1 MNYRS
6 LVSIVLSSAVMF
18 ACTSVPGDHGH
29 SQSNG
34 ERLTIDGDSSANPV
48 NETFISPELLY
59 SLLVA
64 EIAFKRGEVDV
75 AVDNYIDAAKASKDV
90 EVIRRATR
98 IADFSRSVPKALQ
111 SAKLWVE
118 TAPDDIEA
126 RQTYAVL
133 LLRSGELEASV
144 AQVELLINNLS
155 EEHTGPVMLQ
165 LVAQLSR
172 ERDKAT
178 VLKFMEQLVQKQANN
193 AGLHFANAQLNMR
206 LNNFASAMGAINM
219 ALNLNPDWY
228 EAVALKA
235 RILQLENKNDEAI
248 SFFESQL
255 QNDAL
260 DEVSM
265 RIAFARMLMDMK
277 YMSRALDQY
286 VILATLQPENNDLL
300 YAAGLL
306 SMQMENVDQAEGYFQ
321 KLYDLKKRK
330 VEASYYL
337 GQVAESRKNLDKAI
351 QWYSGVR
358 RGELYIEAQMRI
370 AALLSKQKLYDEAV
384 KKVRSIRAYDSRD
397 KLKLYLLEGDIELEA
412 QRYNAAFTIYDRA
425 LLDMPEDSNL
435 LYARALAAEK
445 IDRIDILEND
455 LRFILKSE
463 PNNVQALNALGYTL
477 ADKTERY
484 DEALKYIKRALAL
497 EPKDPAIVDSMG
509 WVYYRMGRHQ
519 EALTYLRRAME
530 IIGDVEI
537 AAHFGEVLWV
547 SNKREEAIKIW
558 DQALKDSPDSQTI
571 LDVMRRFGL

>member
-1 MNYRS
+1 M
-6 LVSIVLSSAVMF
+6 L
-18 ACTSVPGDHGH
+18 ACTSVPGGYVD
-29 SQSNG
+29 SEPNAQ
-34 ERLTIDGDSSANPV
+34 RLTNDGEIPAGIAKNTS
-48 NETFISPELLY
+48 ISPELLY

-64 EIAFKRGEVDV
+64 EIAFQRGEVDV
-75 AVDNYIDAAKASKDV
+75 AVDNYMAAASQTNDV
-90 EVIRRATR
+90 EVLRRATR
-98 IADFSRSVPKALQ
+98 IADFSRSVPKALK

-118 TAPDDIEA
+118 VAPDDIEA

-133 LLRSGELEASV
+133 LLRSGELDASV
-144 AQVELLINNLS
+144 AQVEMLIKKLP
-155 EEHTGPVMLQ
+155 EEHMGPAMLQ

-172 ERDKAT
+172 ERDKET
-178 VLKFMEQLVQKQANN
+178 VLNFMSKLVEKQADN
-193 AGLHFANAQLNMR
+193 AALHFASAQLNMR
-206 LNNFASAMGAINM
+206 LNNFASAMSAVNKAIV
-219 ALNLNPDWY
+219 LNPDWF
-228 EAVALKA
+228 EAIILKA
-235 RILQLENKNDEAI
+235 RILQLENKNEESI
-248 SFFESQL
+248 TFFESQL
-255 QNDAL
+255 GNDAL

-265 RIAFARMLMDMK
+265 RISFARMLMDMK
-277 YMSRALDQY
+277 YMGRALDQY
-286 VILATLQPENNDLL
+286 VMLVELQPENNDLL

-306 SMQMENVDQAEGYFQ
+306 SMQMEKVDQAEAYFK
-321 KLYDLKKRK
+321 KLYDLKTRK
-330 VEASYYL
+330 IEASYYL
-337 GQVAESRKNLDKAI
+337 GQVAETRKQLDKAVE
-351 QWYSGVR
+351 WYSGVR

-370 AALLSKQKLYDEAV
+370 AALLSKQKMYDEAV

-445 IDRIDILEND
+445 INRIDILESD

-484 DEALKYIKRALAL
+484 DEALKFIKRALAL
-497 EPKDPAIVDSMG
+497 EPADPAIVDSMG

-519 EALTYLRRAME
+519 EALTYLKRAME

-547 SNKREEAIKIW
+547 SNNKEEAIKIW
-558 DQALKDSPDSQTI
+558 DQALKDSPNNQTI
-571 LDVMRRFGL
+571 LEVMRRFGL